1 MAKDEYRDTTFAE
14 LKKAHPSVRV
24 EALPNL
30 SDEEN
35 RQRFLQAYDFQRIL
49 VSLVPMLIASVGLT
63 IAALT
68 CHTYF
73 PAETARYSALLDN
86 MWPNLHGSIAATYAT
101 IYSPAKANYY
111 AEIFT
116 LSTLVTLACGAMW
129 LVAQVVI
136 IARRDRHW
144 EPRLDV
150 GTPPYSGNWVRYL
163 YNKMLLYSLC
173 GLLTII
179 LLISILGIHLSYHD
193 SLLDPSRNDTIM
205 IACIKIYTRVTVA
218 LGASGTMLMII
229 IQYLKLTFPPIASK
243 TGVKNVR

>member
-68 CHTYF
+68 CLTCF

-101 IYSPAKANYY
+101 IYSPAKAKYY

-116 LSTLVTLACGAMW
+116 LSTLVTLACGALW

-163 YNKMLLYSLC
+163 YNKKAIYLIGIIITFILIASLFGIHVSNDGSLLY
-173 GLLTII
+173 
-179 LLISILGIHLSYHD
+179 
-193 SLLDPSRNDTIM
+193 PSRNDNIIFSCSKVM
-205 IACIKIYTRVTVA
+205 IQSLVTFSA
-218 LGASGTMLMII
+218 LGIMFMIV
-229 IQYLKLTFPPIASK
+229 IQYLKLNFIRLTNK
-243 TGVKNVR
+243 NGEKNVR